1 MRRIVIGLVFASV
14 AAVGCSRANA
24 TESAGTG
31 SPAGNPDAISTAQA
45 TKKKDALEIGGGAAG
60 GALIGGLIGGKK
72 GALIGTAA
80 GGGAGTAVV
89 LSTRGKEIHLPRGSA
104 MTLKLLKP
112 LTVRVKE

>member
-1 MRRIVIGLVFASV
+1 LAHLAVRFDTLMPRGDDERYHIRT
-14 AAVGCSRANA
+14 AAVGRTA
-24 TESAGTG
+24 ES
-31 SPAGNPDAISTAQA
+31 
-45 TKKKDALEIGGGAAG
+45 TKKKDALEIGVPAAG
-60 GALIGGLIGGKK
+60 GAIIGGLVGGKK